1 MVLIKLYAE
10 LFNCEVDKL
19 RPMAAAVGSNF
30 CTPGK
35 AQFFLRD
42 VINADIRMISGNVKD
57 QLNGQFVVKNTSDAL
72 VLENGTMLRMNGAK
86 IIGNKPSV
94 LVLSQIVTI
103 ERAEVQSRYDQTPYL
118 GSYVAPMVDD
128 CLKIPANSKFV
139 ICDVEHTTLPTGTDF
154 KTLCPLAAY
163 AVVEGERIV
172 KYKTF
177 LTPEGCEGRA
187 SVKAQAALSHILIN
201 DQGNQ
206 ETFAYNG
213 GIIQWRKDIVAY
225 YEQGYEIIAKGA
237 LAEAS
242 VLADYGVTVK
252 TRRLAMPV
260 ESTGSYAGQT
270 QAAYVR
276 ARNESVGPNGYP
288 VVVTEMYGKPYD
300 KIKEH
305 YMPCLTVDLYQEIF
319 QTGYCTLHHHP
330 LAEVYIFAK
339 HILLNK
345 YSKMMKTRLNSKAT
359 LALQQE
365 FQIMVRAE
373 SIFTLADYLQS
384 IYPFPRE
391 IGVKGASL
399 YLVRLVEK
407 HSLNLATAQIM
418 LEEHYP
424 NTMVSIQDILAINP
438 SVFQCYNGVLS
449 FTMPYFVALEWWHAE
464 TRKPRTVTLEDLA
477 DVIEQQTTPVMDTS
491 PGNGEMD
498 VGDSIL

>member
-1 MVLIKLYAE
+1 
-10 LFNCEVDKL
+10 
-19 RPMAAAVGSNF
+19 
-30 CTPGK
+30 
-35 AQFFLRD
+35 
-42 VINADIRMISGNVKD
+42 
-57 QLNGQFVVKNTSDAL
+57 LNGRFVVKNTSDAFVFEDGL
-72 VLENGTMLRMNGAK
+72 MLRMNGAK
-86 IIGNKPSV
+86 VIGAKPSV
-94 LVLSQIVTI
+94 LILSQMVTV
-103 ERAEVQSRYDQTPYL
+103 ERSEVQSRYDQTPFL

-128 CLKIPANSKFV
+128 CLKIPSNSKFV
-139 ICDVEHTTLPTGTDF
+139 ICDVEHTTLPSGTDF

-187 SVKAQAALSHILIN
+187 SIKAQAALSHVLIN

-206 ETFAYNG
+206 EVFAYNG

-270 QAAYVR
+270 QAAYIV
-276 ARNESVGPNGYP
+276 AKNETVGPNGYP

-305 YMPCLTVDLYQEIF
+305 YMPCLMTDLYQEIF

-345 YSKMMKTRLNSKAT
+345 YSKMMKARLNSRAT
-359 LALQQE
+359 IVLQQE
-365 FQIMVRAE
+365 FQTMVRAQ

-391 IGVKGASL
+391 IGVRGASL

-407 HSLNLATAQIM
+407 HSLNLLTAQVM
-418 LEEHYP
+418 LEEQFS
-424 NTMVSIQDILAINP
+424 NSMVQVQDILSINP
-438 SVFQCYNGVLS
+438 SVFQCCSGVLS

-464 TRKPRTVTLEDLA
+464 TQKPRMVTLEDLA
-477 DVIEQQTTPVMDTS
+477 DAIEEQTTPVMDTS
-491 PGNGEMD
+491 PNNGEMD